1 MSYATLMVQL
11 ELGQTNAGVLHVAHD
26 LAGIFDAHVIGIA
39 VRRPIEIG
47 YGDGFIYGDGMV
59 AAGFIDQ
66 GRAEL
71 DAEAIATER
80 AFHARFADR
89 TDRISWRSL
98 TTFAALADLLAI
110 EARSADLIVS
120 HIASRDLLD
129 ATRRVDTGDLLMQAG
144 RPILVIPP
152 KCDGLVLG
160 HVMLA
165 WKDGREARRAA
176 TDALPLLKKASRV
189 TIVTLAAKDQ
199 IAATEESV
207 NQVIAWLGHHGIAA
221 EKRVEKALGDDAD
234 QLNLI
239 AHQQNAD
246 IIVAGAYGHSRMRE
260 WALGGVTRDL
270 LMRDDRPAL
279 VSH

>member
-1 MSYATLMVQL
+1 MSYATLMAQL
-11 ELGQTNAGVLHVAHD
+11 ELGQTNANVLQITHD
-26 LAGIFDAHVIGIA
+26 LAGVFDAHVIGIA

-47 YGDGFIYGDGMV
+47 YGNGFIYGDGMV

-66 GRAEL
+66 GRTEL
-71 DAEAIATER
+71 DAEATAVER

-89 TDRISWRSL
+89 ADRISWRSL

-110 EARSADLIVS
+110 EARGADLIIS

-129 ATRRVDTGDLLMQAG
+129 ATRRVDTGDLVMQAG

-152 KCDGLVLG
+152 KCAGLVFG
-160 HVMLA
+160 HIMLA
-165 WKDGREARRAA
+165 WKDSREARRAA

-189 TIVTLAAKDQ
+189 TIVDVAAKDQ
-199 IAATEESV
+199 LAATEESV
-207 NQVIAWLGHHGIAA
+207 NQVMAWLGHHGIAA
-221 EKRVEKALGDDAD
+221 EKLVEEARGDDAD
-234 QLNLI
+234 QLNSI
-239 AHQQNAD
+239 AHQHRAD
-246 IIVAGAYGHSRMRE
+246 IIVAGAYGHSRLRE

-270 LMRDDRPAL
+270 LMREDRPAL